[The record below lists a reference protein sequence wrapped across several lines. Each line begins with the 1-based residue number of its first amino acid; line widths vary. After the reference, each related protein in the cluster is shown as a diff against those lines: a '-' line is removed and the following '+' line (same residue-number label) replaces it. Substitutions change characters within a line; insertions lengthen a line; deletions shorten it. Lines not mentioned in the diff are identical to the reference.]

1 MFQRDNKELSFENLR
16 LENSLL
22 KTTQENL
29 SSSSSQSSLSSTCSS
44 TASSSSCNINNE
56 AQEEITFLSMMKTY
70 NENFIII
77 SQREKAAFLNL
88 TLSDI
93 IRFFSMPS
101 CTKQDGKMGCNGDC
115 DCFRS
120 LEIGMQIYDKGGVQ
134 SFNQFGNYL
143 IGYLIEQ
150 QTDPMT
156 RIAIEMDTSMRQI
169 KKIYCPCKFHFCP
182 HAFALLYFRIK
193 LPTFYAIKLPPKSN
207 IKYLI
212 RIHFYIIIKFNI
224 FSVLI
229 SAQRKYHTKRGN

>member
-22 KTTQENL
+22 KATSQRNL
-29 SSSSSQSSLSSTCSS
+29 SSSSLSTSQSSLSSTCSS
-44 TASSSSCNINNE
+44 TASSSSSSSSSCNMNNE
-56 AQEEITFLSMMKTY
+56 TDQAQEEITFLSMMKTY

-77 SQREKAAFLNL
+77 SQKEKAAFLNL

-101 CTKQDGKMGCNGDC
+101 CTKQDGKLGCKMNC

-169 KKIYCPCKFHFCP
+169 RKIYCPCKFHYCP

-193 LPTFYAIKLPPKSN
+193 LPTFYAIKLPAKS
-207 IKYLI
+207 
-212 RIHFYIIIKFNI
+212 II
-224 FSVLI
+224 
-229 SAQRKYHTKRGN
+229 

>member
-1 MFQRDNKELSFENLR
+1 MHKCKKKKIKMFSRINKELSFEILNVFGIQNETLPKS
-16 LENSLL
+16 N
-22 KTTQENL
+22 TNFMTM
-29 SSSSSQSSLSSTCSS
+29 
-44 TASSSSCNINNE
+44 INN
-56 AQEEITFLSMMKTY
+56 Y

-77 SQREKAAFLNL
+77 SQKERAAFLNL

-101 CTKQDGKMGCNGDC
+101 CTKDDGKTSCKPNC

-134 SFNQFGNYL
+134 SFNQFGNHL

-156 RIAIEMDTSMRQI
+156 RISIEMDSSMKQI
-169 KKIYCPCKFHFCP
+169 KKIYCPCKFHYCP

-193 LPTFYAIKLPPKSN
+193 LPAFYAIRLPEQS
-207 IKYLI
+207 LI
-212 RIHFYIIIKFNI
+212 FLTQNNSFELLIFEII
-224 FSVLI
+224 
-229 SAQRKYHTKRGN
+229 Y